1 MRLTSNFSYLQF
13 RFRSPLAVFWILFLS
28 ALVSCG
34 QQDDQREFEREA
46 YSSPENF
53 TETQNGNEIVR
64 EDPDDW
70 RIAPFFEGLVDEITP
85 AWPNPVQSTDAVNLQ
100 VTLSGTQSVTG
111 LTVFSFNHETGDPV
125 GPLFDDQGTHDFG
138 ILSIQFN
145 ANELFEFSNP
155 ESKKGLYRVI
165 LYDRNRNVISYGDI
179 MVN

>member
-1 MRLTSNFSYLQF
+1 M
-13 RFRSPLAVFWILFLS
+13 FWILFLS

-53 TETQNGNEIVR
+53 TETQNGHEIVR

-70 RIAPFFEGLVDEITP
+70 RIAPFFEGLVDEVTP

-100 VTLSGTQSVTG
+100 VTLSGTQSVMGFT
-111 LTVFSFNHETGDPV
+111 LYPLDPETGELRAPI
-125 GPLFDDQGTHDFG
+125 FDDQGTHDFG

-145 ANELFEFSNP
+145 ANELFEFTNP
-155 ESKKGLYRVI
+155 ESRVDLYRVV
-165 LYDRNRNVISYGDI
+165 LFDRNGNIISYGDI